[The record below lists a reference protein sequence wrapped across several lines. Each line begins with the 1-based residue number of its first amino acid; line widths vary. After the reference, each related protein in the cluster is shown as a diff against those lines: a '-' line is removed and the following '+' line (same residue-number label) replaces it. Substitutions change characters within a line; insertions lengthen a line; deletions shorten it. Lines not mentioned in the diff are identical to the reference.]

1 MLSFLLSPY
10 LKLSNVCNMMLLQQ
24 MGYRTNE
31 GKERKSESMRRQ
43 WKPPLSRGMFPTRA
57 KRASIDYTSPGETG
71 NLLRNRLQ
79 SSNAKANKSL

>member
-31 GKERKSESMRRQ
+31 GKERKSESTGRQ
-43 WKPPLSRGMFPTRA
+43 WKPPLSRGNVPH
-57 KRASIDYTSPGETG
+57 KSQEGI
-71 NLLRNRLQ
+71 NRLHIPRGDGKPAQKSTSEFKCQ
-79 SSNAKANKSL
+79 SK